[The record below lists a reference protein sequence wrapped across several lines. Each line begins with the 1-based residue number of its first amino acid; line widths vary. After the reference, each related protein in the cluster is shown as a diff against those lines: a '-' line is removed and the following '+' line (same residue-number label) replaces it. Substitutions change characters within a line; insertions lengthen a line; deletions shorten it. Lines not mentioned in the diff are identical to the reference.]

1 MRCTMLAEDGPVVSP
16 SYSQLVATILSLG
29 DPHRSQVHLA
39 GRFFRSMV
47 DRAVAV
53 HEEEAR

>member
-1 MRCTMLAEDGPVVSP
+1 MLAEDGPVVSP